1 MTDLN
6 EEAQKWVYDN
16 TDMKIIENRFFI
28 MYLIENDLLKKSLLN
43 VLYKKVKEYNSL
55 QEVKISEKNIDTG
68 KKKGVK

>member
-68 KKKGVK
+68 KKKGS